1 MRKQGMEGPRALLRR
16 WRQYRDAQQYRRGYV
31 HAVTRLLA
39 GAPSQA
45 LMMEH
50 CNGPTQFNLGA
61 LMAVGHWAETHPR
74 TRAEITAAAAP
85 AGDPRRGGM
94 NVLLVGAA
102 LVRGLKGAGLAV
114 AMRLHRRP
122 APLWQQAD
130 RVERPGEA

>member
-74 TRAEITAAAAP
+74 TRAEITAHPTTTPRASSRSTLRSAGTESSAA
-85 AGDPRRGGM
+85 
-94 NVLLVGAA
+94 
-102 LVRGLKGAGLAV
+102 
-114 AMRLHRRP
+114 
-122 APLWQQAD
+122 
-130 RVERPGEA
+130 